1 MIMRASGKQHRSHD
15 VNRIVPTAC
24 APRGVWVQAGCASIA
39 LHTHSSMIPG
49 AFDWLR
55 QDCSSSKTTA
65 LQHLNSDHIP
75 TRFVLRYCSNSVP
88 QKIRFGSSSEF
99 VYDSQLVHVENNRT
113 SHRAHAHV
121 SYHDGSDYNMS
132 LKDMTTCLKISA
144 GRGSH

>member
-24 APRGVWVQAGCASIA
+24 APCGVWVQAGCASIA
-39 LHTHSSMIPG
+39 LHTHSSMILG

-55 QDCSSSKTTA
+55 QDCSGSKTMT
-65 LQHLNSDHIP
+65 LQHWNSEHIR
-75 TRFVLRYCSNSVP
+75 TRFVLHYCRSSVP
-88 QKIRFGSSSEF
+88 QTIRLGSSSER
-99 VYDSQLVHVENNRT
+99 VYYSLLVHVENNRT

-132 LKDMTTCLKISA
+132 LKYNTTCLKKS
-144 GRGSH
+144 R